1 MNISAI
7 AGVVDKICYLLLAL
21 NFFWGLYCVITAY
34 RRLSQF
40 GFRNRTQENEFITE
54 LVTKLQNREYDE
66 ATEMCDGDIRAIPS
80 LAHVALTNRNLGYEP
95 MRQLVSETLSQD
107 LLTDFDY
114 RTGWIAVTIKS
125 GPLLGLFGTVM
136 GMMAA
141 FSTIGSGVKVEPHHI
156 ARDISIALICTA
168 LGLLTAIP
176 FNFLL
181 ASINNRL
188 RKLTESISAGM
199 LRVLEHFKGSK
210 GMNVHMNQPQMTQ
223 PRSAPATVANASV

>member
-7 AGVVDKICYLLLAL
+7 AGIIDKACYALLAL
-21 NFFWGLYCVITAY
+21 NFLWGLYCCITAY
-34 RRLSQF
+34 RRLSQLA
-40 GFRNRTQENEFITE
+40 FRNREENNQFVDDLVALLRARQYDQAAE
-54 LVTKLQNREYDE
+54 L
-66 ATEMCDGDIRAIPS
+66 CDGDVRALPQ
-80 LAHVALTNRNLGYEP
+80 LAHLAITNRDLGYDA
-95 MRQLVSETLSQD
+95 MRQIVSESLTQD
-107 LLTDFDY
+107 VITDFDY

-188 RKLTESISAGM
+188 RKLLENTSAGM
-199 LRVLEHFKGSK
+199 TRVLALLKQS
-210 GMNVHMNQPQMTQ
+210 
-223 PRSAPATVANASV
+223 RSHKQVA

>member
-7 AGVVDKICYLLLAL
+7 AGIVDKVCYLLLTL
-21 NFFWGLYCVITAY
+21 NFFWGLYCVIMAF
-34 RRLSQF
+34 RRLSQL
-40 GFRNRTQENEFITE
+40 GFKNRPQLNEFTDE
-54 LVTKLQNREYDE
+54 LMVKIDSKQYDE
-66 ATEMCDGDIRAIPS
+66 AAEMCDGDIRAFPQ
-80 LAHVALTNRNLGYEP
+80 LAHSAIMNRKYGFEPVRRIVTDMLT
-95 MRQLVSETLSQD
+95 QD
-107 LLTDFDY
+107 VLAEFDY

-176 FNFLL
+176 FNFML

-188 RKLTESISAGM
+188 RKLQEGVTSSM
-199 LRVLEHFKGSK
+199 MRVLEHFKHQR
-210 GMNVHMNQPQMTQ
+210 V
-223 PRSAPATVANASV
+223 